1 MRQIMLVDDEPQILS
16 ALKRELRAY
25 TQSPAC
31 RYPLEVSTF
40 DSPLEALRAQ
50 RGRTCD
56 IVVSD
61 YRIPEMD
68 GVTFLEK
75 MKAAQPDAIRIIL
88 SGAAELDVLIEA
100 INRVQIFRYIPKPWR
115 SYDVISVIEQAL
127 AYRDLLLENQR
138 LADMVRVQQGRL
150 SKQEMEL
157 RRLEKESPG
166 ITKVNWGPEG
176 EVLLDETDT

>member
-16 ALKRELRAY
+16 ALQRELRAY

-31 RYPLEVSTF
+31 RYPLEVVTF
-40 DSPLEALRAQ
+40 DSPFAALRAQ
-50 RGRTCD
+50 GRTCD
-56 IVVSD
+56 IVISD
-61 YRIPEMD
+61 YRMPEMD
-68 GVTFLEK
+68 GVAFLEK

-88 SGAAELDVLIEA
+88 SGATELDVLIEA

-127 AYRDLLLENQR
+127 AYHDLLLENQR
-138 LADMVRVQQGRL
+138 LADMVRLQQGRL